1 MQPFVASLVD
11 GRWQHDTLEDDTVN
25 RVLRL
30 KEEGLNQSEI
40 AIELDVHKSTVS
52 RALKRANTSD
62 GRQEQKKC

>member
-11 GRWQHDTLEDDTVN
+11 GRWQHDTVN

-30 KEEGLNQSEI
+30 KEDGLNQSEI

-52 RALKRANTSD
+52 RALKRANISD
-62 GRQEQKKC
+62 GCQEQKKC

>member
-30 KEEGLNQSEI
+30 KEDGLNQSEI

-52 RALKRANTSD
+52 RALKRANISD
-62 GRQEQKKC
+62 GCQEQKKC